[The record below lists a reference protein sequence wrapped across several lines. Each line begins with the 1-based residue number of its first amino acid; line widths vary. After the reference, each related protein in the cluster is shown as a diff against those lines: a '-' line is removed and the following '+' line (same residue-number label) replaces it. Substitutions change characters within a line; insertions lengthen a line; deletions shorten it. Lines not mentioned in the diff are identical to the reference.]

1 MTTTGPEM
9 PLLEHLEE
17 LRRRLL
23 RCFIAIGIGFLA
35 CYSFAEQMFKI
46 LMEPLVKVLPANS
59 TLIYTSV
66 AEGFIT
72 YVKVA
77 LVGGFFVASPYLFF
91 QVWRFIAPGL
101 YREERILVIPVAFFS
116 AFFFVAG
123 ALFGYFVVFPYGFEF
138 FMSFGDQNI
147 VPMPAMSDYFSFTIT
162 LLFAFGVVFELPV
175 FIFFLAR
182 LGLVTAK
189 SLRKF
194 QRYAILLAF
203 IVSAI
208 ITPPDV
214 ISQCMMAA
222 PLMVLYEIG
231 IWVAYFF
238 GKKKKEPIIDDDDED
253 DSDPTPDPSSPAT
266 DDKNTNAEE
275 TASSEVEPEASETD
289 EAKEVPTPEDEQP
302 QGDDTTPNTTEEAS
316 QTPSSEDDSEK
327 SSEHETPDVPSDE
340 IAPPKKDAK
349 E

>member
-1 MTTTGPEM
+1 MSAAGPEM

-23 RCFIAIGIGFLA
+23 RCFIALGIGFLG
-35 CYSFAEQMFKI
+35 CYNFAEQMFKV
-46 LMEPLVKVLPANS
+46 LMEPLIKVLPANS

-77 LVGGFFVASPYLFF
+77 LVGGFFVASPYIFF

-101 YREERILVIPVAFFS
+101 YREERILIIPVSFFS

-123 ALFGYFVVFPYGFEF
+123 ALFGYFVVFPFGFEF

-147 VPMPAMSDYFSFTIT
+147 VPMPAMKDYFSFTVT

-194 QRYAILLAF
+194 QRYALLLAF
-203 IVSAI
+203 VVSAI

-214 ISQCMMAA
+214 ISQCMMAL
-222 PLMVLYEIG
+222 PLMILYEIG

-238 GKKKKEPIIDDDDED
+238 GKKKKVPVEDTDED
-253 DSDPTPDPSSPAT
+253 D
-266 DDKNTNAEE
+266 EE
-275 TASSEVEPEASETD
+275 
-289 EAKEVPTPEDEQP
+289 PTPEP
-302 QGDDTTPNTTEEAS
+302 PSDDTPADAASEDDAAETEDVTASTETDVTETSSEHDPTDSDEVDNTTESTKTTEA
-316 QTPSSEDDSEK
+316 EDDQASDTDD
-327 SSEHETPDVPSDE
+327 SGETPE
-340 IAPPKKDAK
+340 HKDSK
-349 E
+349 TSS